1 VARVRAMWQAAGA
14 EVVSMSVE
22 HHDAVL
28 AATSHLPHLLAYTL
42 VDMLARLDD
51 SREIFAYAAGG
62 FRDFTRI
69 ASSDP
74 VMWRDI
80 SLANREAIVNML
92 KKYRAEVEG
101 LIEAV
106 AAGDGTKLQTLFARA
121 KAARDALVTNDQK
134 KD

>member
-1 VARVRAMWQAAGA
+1 
-14 EVVSMSVE
+14 
-22 HHDAVL
+22 
-28 AATSHLPHLLAYTL
+28 
-42 VDMLARLDD
+42 MLARLDD

-80 SLANREAIVNML
+80 SLANRAAIVKML
-92 KKYRAEVEG
+92 KKYRTELNG
-101 LIEAV
+101 LISAV
-106 AAGDGTKLQTLFARA
+106 EAGDAVKLQTLFERA

-134 KD
+134 